1 MTIKAIELIVLITLS
16 TWVGLYLLIRQYG
29 GYAEKLAGTI
39 YLCYGAYLFLRAVAK
54 TSADPAFGLL
64 LARFTYIPGIVALVS
79 LCRLA
84 CLFSPIKRSI
94 RRFAFSIII
103 IASLVMGTLAVG
115 TPLILQRMVYV
126 YREGWPDTENG
137 PAFWAWL
144 IYVSILIGISL
155 YCFARTWL
163 ADGIRRSIN
172 STSGTR
178 NPLRKFA
185 GVAFVVVV
193 SGFLNHIGKAYE
205 DSFSIGPS
213 ILFVLSTLYL
223 AYLLVTTFDRAFRD
237 PANSKGMSLSILI
250 DTLVIFAAVHISI
263 GIAEVVGGESLA
275 LSTIFIMHFM
285 GAGLAAVLAGIQHR
299 LYATFRH
306 EIRRVNRQNHQFIV
320 AESIPAPSS
329 LIVAVTPSA
338 TAPQTDLLP
347 NLRPPDVPEQA
358 ANPEL
363 GVDLEVTDS
372 APADNEQLAET
383 NNSDLQLYREL
394 RLALRSLHDP
404 ARLGTLHSLACG
416 LPGET
421 AWQRGEALQQQL
433 IQAIQRVEPHGDE
446 SYANQW
452 QHYQILWRL
461 YCEGQSRLD
470 IMQELSLSERH
481 YQRHLHD
488 ALVVFVAQW
497 QNSGKN

>member
-1 MTIKAIELIVLITLS
+1 MIIKAIELIVLITLS

-29 GYAEKLAGTI
+29 GPAEKFAGTI
-39 YLCYGAYLFLRAVAK
+39 YLCYGVYLFLRAMAK

-64 LARFTYIPGIVALVS
+64 LARFAYIPSIVALVS

-84 CLFSPIKRSI
+84 YLFSPVKRPV
-94 RRFAFSIII
+94 RRIALSVIII
-103 IASLVMGTLAVG
+103 TSLGMGALAVG
-115 TPLILQRMVYV
+115 TPLILQRIVHV
-126 YREGWPDTENG
+126 SQEEWPYTENG

-144 IYVSILIGISL
+144 IYVSTLIGISL

-163 ADGIRRSIN
+163 AGSIRQPAN
-172 STSGTR
+172 SAPSR
-178 NPLRKFA
+178 QNPLRKFA
-185 GVAFVVVV
+185 GVALIVVI
-193 SGFLNHIGKAYE
+193 SGFLNHIGKSYE
-205 DSFSIGPS
+205 DSFSLVPTIF
-213 ILFVLSTLYL
+213 FVLGTVYL
-223 AYLLVTTFDRAFRD
+223 AYTLVTAFDKAF
-237 PANSKGMSLSILI
+237 PGPVSSKGMSLRILI
-250 DTLVIFAAVHISI
+250 DTLMILAGTFLFL
-263 GIAEVVGGESLA
+263 GIARVINNEPFSF
-275 LSTIFIMHFM
+275 STLFLIDFWA
-285 GAGLAAVLAGIQHR
+285 AGFAAVLAGTQHR
-299 LYATFRH
+299 LYATYRH
-306 EIRRVNRQNHQFIV
+306 EIRQVSRQSHPLNVTEPTPAQFPISFP
-320 AESIPAPSS
+320 AES
-329 LIVAVTPSA
+329 TE
-338 TAPQTDLLP
+338 TAP
-347 NLRPPDVPEQA
+347 RPDPQPDQMA
-358 ANPEL
+358 KTSSDKDA
-363 GVDLEVTDS
+363 DC
-372 APADNEQLAET
+372 APADNEQPVET
-383 NNSDLQLYREL
+383 NNTDLQLYREL

-404 ARLGTLHSLACG
+404 ARLGTLHALACG

-433 IQAIQRVEPHGDE
+433 IQAIQRLEPHGDE